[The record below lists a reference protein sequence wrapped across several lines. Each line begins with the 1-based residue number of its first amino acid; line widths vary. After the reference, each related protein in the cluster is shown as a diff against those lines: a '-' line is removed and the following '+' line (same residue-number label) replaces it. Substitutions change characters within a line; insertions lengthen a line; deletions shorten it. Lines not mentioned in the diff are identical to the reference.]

1 MKEVA
6 AASSLEEAE
15 GACAA
20 AKGFASTA
28 RVEKSKA
35 AAAATRARKAAAAAA
50 ASLRAVEAVAYAGA
64 SKARERIVDAVVREQ
79 AELVAIEAYADAV
92 AMSKE
97 VDANRHLQHD
107 LGTKPIMEA
116 NKTDKNHCS
125 NCGDFTTRHSSLLTT
140 YYLLLTT
147 YYSLLTTHYSLLTTH
162 YSLLTAH
169 CSLLTTHYSLLT
181 AHCSLLT
188 TSILQYF
195 TTSPELRGG
204 LCLHCYNNPAAME
217 GGKPKA
223 IRAYEET
230 ETKKQAALG
239 GVNRVE

>member
-162 YSLLTAH
+162 YLLPTAH

-181 AHCSLLT
+181 AHYSL
-188 TSILQYF
+188 LQYF
-195 TTSPELRGG
+195 NTSLPARSCGVGCACIATTTRPQW
-204 LCLHCYNNPAAME
+204 
-217 GGKPKA
+217 
-223 IRAYEET
+223 RAGSR
-230 ETKKQAALG
+230 KQSAPM
-239 GVNRVE
+239 RRRRPRSRPPWVE